1 MFIVCVLFLYL
12 LFFVFVMGQT
22 VTTPLSLT
30 KDHWME
36 IRARGRNLSVEIKKK
51 QWQTFCASEWPDF
64 GVGWPPIGT
73 FGLPTI
79 RAVKAVVFHEG
90 PGSHPDQQPYITVW
104 EDLARSPPQWA
115 QPFLPPHRS
124 GSRILAARGDAA
136 DKKMKLKPK
145 EGGKRSTPLAPVPKI
160 YPEIEEPPEWPAP
173 PPHFTLQPLL

>member
-1 MFIVCVLFLYL
+1 M
-12 LFFVFVMGQT
+12 
-22 VTTPLSLT
+22 
-30 KDHWME
+30 
-36 IRARGRNLSVEIKKK
+36 
-51 QWQTFCASEWPDF
+51 
-64 GVGWPPIGT
+64 
-73 FGLPTI
+73 PTI

-115 QPFLPPHRS
+115 QPFLPPRRS

-145 EGGKRSTPLAPVPKI
+145 EGGKCSTPLAPVPKI

-173 PPHFTLQPLL
+173 PPPLYLAAPLPEPQTSAPLAPLLAPVPGAGGRGPAAGTRSRWGFTSKGLADSTVASLGVALPLRAVGPPPNPDDQDG